1 MTTYNIIAST
11 DESTVV
17 AEYTPTERHE
27 FAYQSEAQLEQDF
40 IKHLQ
45 EQGYEYINVTDEA
58 GLIANLRRQLEALND
73 YTFSESEWE
82 RFFNESIAGAND
94 GIVEKT
100 RRIQDDHVQNL
111 RRDDGTTKNISLI
124 DKKNIHNN
132 RLQVNNQYS
141 TAGGAAATGGTGVPP
156 VSRGVPPR
164 HSILPILSTHSTFP
178 APDGAGVGRLLP
190 SEGSFKPIFRS

>member
-1 MTTYNIIAST
+1 MSQYHLIAA
-11 DESTVV
+11 DNESTVV
-17 AEYTPTERHE
+17 SEYTAEYRPAAE
-27 FAYQSEAQLEQDF
+27 YQSEAALEQDF
-40 IKHLQ
+40 LRLLQ
-45 EQGYEYINVTDEA
+45 GQGYEHINVSNEA
-58 GLIANLRRQLEALND
+58 GLVANLRRQLEALND